1 MSDEHVETAVRE
13 GAAGDGVSVKTETLP
28 GSRVGLTIEVPSPQ
42 VDAAYQRV
50 LNRLA
55 QRVKVQGFRPG
66 KAPRALIEA
75 KVGAEGLREEVAE
88 ALIPTVVNQ
97 AVRDQGL
104 DVIDR
109 PQVEIQELE
118 RGKPATFVARVSVV
132 PEVTL
137 PDLDTL
143 HVDPPH
149 TEVDDAAV
157 QRRLD
162 SLRDRLAEVEPVERE
177 VRQGDVVVGDLK
189 VLVDGEEI
197 PSEARNAIELDVREN
212 VLVPGLLEALPGK
225 QVGEVA
231 EADVD
236 MPEDHSNEAL
246 RGKRA
251 QLQVTVQGVKEKR
264 VPELTDEVAKEL
276 SQGEQ
281 DTADGLRE
289 AVRHDLVEQAQR
301 SDRLQLEQQA
311 VQALVEASQVEV
323 PDPLVDHEVDHQL
336 EDLKRQLEGQG
347 LRLDR
352 YFEYLGRS
360 EAAYRA
366 EVRPQAADRVKV
378 DLVLEQL
385 QKQMQL
391 EPGDDEVREYIR
403 QQSESDPEIKENLD
417 QFLQNDSSL
426 GFFRHRLT
434 RLRIVEALAQRL
446 GGDGEA
452 GGAGSAAAGA
462 PDVEKME
469 VEVETAPAD
478 TSEDK

>member
-13 GAAGDGVSVKTETLP
+13 GTAGDGVSVKTETLP

-88 ALIPTVVNQ
+88 SLIPTVVNQ

-162 SLRDRLAEVEPVERE
+162 
-177 VRQGDVVVGDLK
+177 
-189 VLVDGEEI
+189 
-197 PSEARNAIELDVREN
+197 
-212 VLVPGLLEALPGK
+212 
-225 QVGEVA
+225 
-231 EADVD
+231 
-236 MPEDHSNEAL
+236 AL
-246 RGKRA
+246 R
-251 QLQVTVQGVKEKR
+251 
-264 VPELTDEVAKEL
+264 
-276 SQGEQ
+276 
-281 DTADGLRE
+281 
-289 AVRHDLVEQAQR
+289 
-301 SDRLQLEQQA
+301 
-311 VQALVEASQVEV
+311 
-323 PDPLVDHEVDHQL
+323 
-336 EDLKRQLEGQG
+336 
-347 LRLDR
+347 
-352 YFEYLGRS
+352 
-360 EAAYRA
+360 
-366 EVRPQAADRVKV
+366 
-378 DLVLEQL
+378 
-385 QKQMQL
+385 
-391 EPGDDEVREYIR
+391 
-403 QQSESDPEIKENLD
+403 
-417 QFLQNDSSL
+417 
-426 GFFRHRLT
+426 
-434 RLRIVEALAQRL
+434 
-446 GGDGEA
+446 
-452 GGAGSAAAGA
+452 
-462 PDVEKME
+462 
-469 VEVETAPAD
+469 
-478 TSEDK
+478 

>member
-1 MSDEHVETAVRE
+1 MSDEHAETAVRE
-13 GAAGDGVSVKTETLP
+13 GTAGDGVSVKTETLP
-28 GSRVGLTIEVPSPQ
+28 GSRVGLTIEVPTPQ

-50 LNRLA
+50 MNRLA

-88 ALIPTVVNQ
+88 ALIPNLVNQ

-162 SLRDRLAEVEPVERE
+162 SLLDRLAEVEPVERE

-189 VLVDGEEI
+189 VFADGEEV
-197 PSEARNAIELDVREN
+197 PSEARNAIELEVREN

-231 EADVD
+231 QAEVD
-236 MPEDHSNEAL
+236 MPDDHSNEAL
-246 RGKRA
+246 QGKQA

-281 DTADGLRE
+281 DTAEGLRE
-289 AVRHDLVEQAQR
+289 GVRRDLVEQAQR
-301 SDRLQLEQQA
+301 SDRLQLEQKA
-311 VQALVEASQVEV
+311 VQALVEAAEVEV

-366 EVRPQAADRVKV
+366 ELRPQAADRVKV

-385 QKQMQL
+385 QKEMQL
-391 EPGDDEVREYIR
+391 EPSDDEVRDYIR
-403 QQSESDPEIKENLD
+403 QQAESDSELKENLD
-417 QFLQNDSSL
+417 QLLENDSSL

-446 GGDGEA
+446 GGD
-452 GGAGSAAAGA
+452 AGA
-462 PDVEKME
+462 TGEPVGGGDDVERME

>member
-1 MSDEHVETAVRE
+1 MSDEHAETAVRE
-13 GAAGDGVSVKTETLP
+13 GTAGDGISVKTETLP
-28 GSRVGLTIEVPSPQ
+28 GSRVGLTIEVPTPQ

-50 LNRLA
+50 MNRLA

-88 ALIPTVVNQ
+88 ALIPNLVNQ

-162 SLRDRLAEVEPVERE
+162 TLLDRLAEVEPVERE

-189 VLVDGEEI
+189 VFADGEEV
-197 PSEARNAIELDVREN
+197 PSEARNAIELEVREN

-231 EADVD
+231 QAEVD
-236 MPEDHSNEAL
+236 MPDDHSNEAL
-246 RGKRA
+246 QGKQA

-281 DTADGLRE
+281 DTAEGLRE
-289 AVRHDLVEQAQR
+289 GVRRDLVEQAQR
-301 SDRLQLEQQA
+301 SDRLQLEQKA
-311 VQALVEASQVEV
+311 VQALVEAAEVEV

-366 EVRPQAADRVKV
+366 ELRPQAADRVKV

-391 EPGDDEVREYIR
+391 EPSDDEVRDYIR
-403 QQSESDPEIKENLD
+403 QQAESDSELKENLD
-417 QFLQNDSSL
+417 QLLENDSSL

-446 GGDGEA
+446 GG
-452 GGAGSAAAGA
+452 GAGVTGE
-462 PDVEKME
+462 PVGGGDDVERME